1 MGFVWIEQSRKC
13 DILMVFGGVL
23 YEEIE
28 VTRPNTNTDIRNT
41 EEGV

>member
-1 MGFVWIEQSRKC
+1 MGFVWVGQSGKC

-28 VTRPNTNTDIRNT
+28 VTMPNTITDIRNT